1 MSRPFVIGALLI
13 WWAGG
18 FVSGES
24 TTRTGSMVTFDDEDV
39 QVRQLL
45 ADVGT
50 KNGVTFT
57 IEEAL
62 VKGGPMDHLRS
73 SRHRTPPE
81 GMSVKA
87 VLDDLSQSVPHF
99 TWYTDP
105 NNSKIIHIVDDHL
118 LHRPGYALDRVID
131 DMDFSGTVMELVD
144 AIAAKG
150 IPMSSAGPASTE
162 DLLLTDGITR
172 AQVKGKSLRVRDAL
186 SDFVPLEGR
195 GPILW
200 IAETRVDGS
209 DQTSYV
215 RFRGGPLGKQPP
227 KQ

>member
-1 MSRPFVIGALLI
+1 MSGLFVIGAFFI

-18 FVSGES
+18 FVSGDS
-24 TTRTGSMVTFDDEDV
+24 TTKMCLLVASDDEDV
-39 QVRQLL
+39 QVSQLL
-45 ADVGT
+45 VDMGA
-50 KNGVTFT
+50 KNSVTFT

-62 VKGGPMDHLRS
+62 LKGGPMDHLRS

-81 GMSVKA
+81 GTTVKV
-87 VLDDLSQSVPHF
+87 VLDELSQSVPHF

-105 NNSKIIHIVDDHL
+105 NNPKIIHILDDRL
-118 LHRPGYALDRVID
+118 LHRQGYALDRVID
-131 DMDFSGTVMELVD
+131 DIDFSGTVMELVD
-144 AIAAKG
+144 TIAAKG
-150 IPMSSAGPASTE
+150 IPVSSAGPASTE

-172 AQVKGKSLRVRDAL
+172 AQVKGKGLRVRDAL

-209 DQTSYV
+209 DQTSYI